1 MAGKAE
7 FVIQFGCLTAYN
19 GKEKDVVI
27 PDGVTVIGR
36 RAFYF
41 NKEIETVTIPESV
54 DTVEQEAFQY
64 CTALHTI
71 TILGTIKKAG
81 KYAFGSFF
89 QQEALELS
97 VYSAVPIRAF
107 AKSAQDAVLRVFSGR
122 FCEFDPNTAVFRDNL
137 QFLGTHLKQ
146 PREYSNKLFCH
157 YLAENDAL
165 RHAVLDAGA
174 IPAKDLDWLEVAL
187 QSEADAAITAELLE
201 YKNRLL
207 SDEKAR
213 RSLVKAKE
221 RAVQKELS
229 PELSVADWRKL
240 YSFSYEN
247 GAVVIKKVKV
257 REPVITIPE
266 QIGARKVRVIDSF
279 AFEYCLQPGETQL
292 WSPERILIPEGVD
305 EIRGTAFYCAK
316 NTEIFFPS
324 TLKAL
329 PPDCF
334 CAVENLTLHIPAS
347 VTEIP
352 DELEYDS
359 GEPAFKAIH
368 APAGSCAE
376 QYAKENNIPFVAE

>member
-1 MAGKAE
+1 MAGKPE

-19 GKEKDVVI
+19 GKDKAVVI
-27 PDGVTVIGR
+27 PEGVTVIGR
-36 RAFYF
+36 KAFFF
-41 NKEIETVTIPESV
+41 NKIVESVTIPASV
-54 DTVEQEAFQY
+54 DTVEQEAFQH
-64 CTALHTI
+64 CPALHTI

-81 KYAFGSFF
+81 KDAFGSFF
-89 QQEALELS
+89 QKEALELS

-107 AKSAQDAVLRVFSGR
+107 TKSAQDAVLRTFSGR
-122 FCEFDPNTAVFRDNL
+122 FREFDPNTAVFRDNL

-146 PREYSNKLFCH
+146 PREYSSKLFCH

-187 QSEADAAITAELLE
+187 QSESDAAITAELLE

-213 RSLVKAKE
+213 RSLVKSKE
-221 RAVQKELS
+221 RAAQKELS
-229 PELSVADWRKL
+229 PEMSAADRRKL

-257 REPVITIPE
+257 REPVITIPA
-266 QIGARKVRVIDSF
+266 QIDARKVRVIDSF

-292 WSPERILIPEGVD
+292 WSPERIIIPEGVD

>member
-41 NKEIETVTIPESV
+41 NKEIESVMIPESV

-81 KYAFGSFF
+81 KNAFGSFF
-89 QQEALELS
+89 QKEDLELS
-97 VYSAVPIRAF
+97 VYSSVPIRAF

-122 FCEFDPNTAVFRDNL
+122 FCEFDSNTAAFRDNL

-146 PREYSNKLFCH
+146 PQEYGGRLFCH
-157 YLAENDAL
+157 YLSENDAL
-165 RHAVLDAGA
+165 RRAVLEAGT
-174 IPAKDLDWLEVAL
+174 IPAKDLKWLLDVLQAENRPEV
-187 QSEADAAITAELLE
+187 TAELLE
-201 YKNRLL
+201 YQDRLL
-207 SDEKAR
+207 SDDKRKKQLKNAE
-213 RSLVKAKE
+213 E
-221 RAVQKELS
+221 RAEERALS
-229 PELSVADWRKL
+229 AQMSAAEWRKL
-240 YSFSYEN
+240 LRFSYEN
-247 GAVVIKKVKV
+247 GDVVIKKVMI
-257 REPVITIPE
+257 REAVVTIPDH
-266 QIGARKVRVIDSF
+266 IGAKAVRVIGSG
-279 AFEYCLQPGETQL
+279 AFSYAMRSGETEL
-292 WSPERILIPEGVD
+292 WSPEKIILPEGVT
-305 EIRGTAFYCAK
+305 EIRSSAFDCAE

-368 APAGSCAE
+368 APAGSYAA
-376 QYAKENNIPFVAE
+376 QYAKKHNIPFVEE

>member
-1 MAGKAE
+1 MAGKPE

-19 GKEKDVVI
+19 GKDKAVVI
-27 PDGVTVIGR
+27 PEGVTVIGR
-36 RAFYF
+36 KAFFF
-41 NKEIETVTIPESV
+41 NKIVESVTIPASV
-54 DTVEQEAFQY
+54 DTVEQEAFQH
-64 CTALHTI
+64 CPALHTI

-81 KYAFGSFF
+81 KDAFGSFF
-89 QQEALELS
+89 QKEALELS

-107 AKSAQDAVLRVFSGR
+107 TKSAQDAVLRTFSGR
-122 FCEFDPNTAVFRDNL
+122 FREFDPNTAVFRDNL

-146 PREYSNKLFCH
+146 PREYSSKLFCH

-187 QSEADAAITAELLE
+187 QSESDAAITAELLE

-213 RSLVKAKE
+213 RSLVKSKE
-221 RAVQKELS
+221 RAAQKELS
-229 PELSVADWRKL
+229 PEMRAADRRKL

-257 REPVITIPE
+257 REPVITIPA
-266 QIGARKVRVIDSF
+266 QIDARKVRVIDSF

-292 WSPERILIPEGVD
+292 WSPERIIIPEGVD